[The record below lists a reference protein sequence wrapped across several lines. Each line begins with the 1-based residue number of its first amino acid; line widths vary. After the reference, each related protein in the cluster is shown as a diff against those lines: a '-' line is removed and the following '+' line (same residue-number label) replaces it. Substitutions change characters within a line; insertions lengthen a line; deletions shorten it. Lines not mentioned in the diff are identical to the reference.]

1 MGIHSDHPTREE
13 PVTMTTTR
21 QAIILTAC
29 NQKGGVGKSTT
40 LYHLTRAAVLAG
52 LRVLV
57 VDSDPQGNITSVL
70 TEDVGETEP
79 GLADVLSE
87 YAPDTIADVIV
98 PGIWDGLDVVPTT
111 GRRSASCAISSS

>member
-1 MGIHSDHPTREE
+1 M
-13 PVTMTTTR
+13 
-21 QAIILTAC
+21 LTAC

-40 LYHLTRAAVLAG
+40 VFHLTRAAVLAG

-87 YAPDTIADVIV
+87 YTPDTIADVIV
-98 PGIWDGLDVVPTT
+98 PGIWEGLDVVPTT
-111 GRRSASCAISSS
+111 